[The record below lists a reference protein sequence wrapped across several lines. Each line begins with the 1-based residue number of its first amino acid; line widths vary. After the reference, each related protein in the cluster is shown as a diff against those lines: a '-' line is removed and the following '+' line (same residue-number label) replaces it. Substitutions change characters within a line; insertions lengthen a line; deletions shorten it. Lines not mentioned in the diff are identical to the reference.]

1 MLRQL
6 ILTALLQ
13 HLIIAAF
20 AQEWGTVGFVPVANR
35 YDDIYFIDSL
45 IGWTVNSVGEIFKT
59 DNGGITW
66 DTSYTGTGYL
76 RSIEFLDKNV
86 GFCGSLDG
94 SFLQT
99 LDGGNSWQ
107 DIRDRIPGPE
117 TYICGLSHVGD
128 IVFGVGVWAYPAY
141 FIKSTDRGT
150 TWTYLSMSNYARG
163 LVDCHFFNAD
173 TGIVSGILDGAVIL
187 RTEDGGVSWTEVYHG
202 NRDMEYAWK
211 LFFVNDSI
219 GFASIES
226 FGAPTYIVKTTDA
239 GHSWTEYEVSPA
251 YLDIQGIGFI
261 DQNRGWV
268 SPRYDYIFETTD
280 GGLTWIQD
288 TMGMFNVNRYFKVSN
303 HLMYASGSKIHKYD
317 DHVSFGDPGDTF
329 SMHEI
334 LEIKPNPFSTEFVA
348 RIRIGKNT
356 RAKLDLV
363 SADGKQYATLY
374 DGMLNSGIHFF
385 SYDSRD
391 LYQIANG
398 ISFLFLRTNEGFQA
412 KQIVRTYH

>member
-45 IGWTVNSVGEIFKT
+45 IGWTVNSAGEIFKT

-211 LFFVNDSI
+211 LFLSMI
-219 GFASIES
+219 
-226 FGAPTYIVKTTDA
+226 P
-239 GHSWTEYEVSPA
+239 
-251 YLDIQGIGFI
+251 L
-261 DQNRGWV
+261 
-268 SPRYDYIFETTD
+268 
-280 GGLTWIQD
+280 GLPP
-288 TMGMFNVNRYFKVSN
+288 SN
-303 HLMYASGSKIHKYD
+303 LLVHLLILSKPPMLAIHGRNMKY
-317 DHVSFGDPGDTF
+317 HLR
-329 SMHEI
+329 I
-334 LEIKPNPFSTEFVA
+334 LISRV
-348 RIRIGKNT
+348 
-356 RAKLDLV
+356 LV
-363 SADGKQYATLY
+363 SLIKIGAG
-374 DGMLNSGIHFF
+374 
-385 SYDSRD
+385 
-391 LYQIANG
+391 
-398 ISFLFLRTNEGFQA
+398 
-412 KQIVRTYH
+412 